1 MSALNEQQVLDVMAY
16 ADGELAGDDEARV
29 ETFLEG
35 SADARELLAS
45 FGAIG
50 EGVRTA
56 VAPPEGV
63 DVVAAVM
70 ARVVPNDLDRA
81 RIKRVGRTRMVVV
94 GASLLAV
101 AAAVVLYINQ
111 NADAPTARDQPRVQP
126 QIVQVPAPSD
136 TAPAPGPLALS
147 TAHGVQVD
155 SVDTA
160 TQVSVFYVPANDE
173 PSENGQSVV
182 VWIDDPSPGG
192 K

>member
-16 ADGELAGDDEARV
+16 ADGELAQADEARV
-29 ETFLEG
+29 QEFLDG
-35 SADARELLAS
+35 SAEARELLAS
-45 FGAIG
+45 IGAIG
-50 EGVRTA
+50 EGVRSA
-56 VAPPEGV
+56 LAAPSEVSVV
-63 DVVAAVM
+63 DTVM
-70 ARVVPNDLDRA
+70 ARVVPNELDRA
-81 RIKRVGRTRMVVV
+81 RLQRVGRTRMAVV

-111 NADAPTARDQPRVQP
+111 NSDAPTAHDEPKPHVVP
-126 QIVQVPAPSD
+126 APAPSD
-136 TAPAPGPLALS
+136 TAPAPGALALS

-160 TQVSVFYVPANDE
+160 TQVSVFYVPSNDE
-173 PSENGQSVV
+173 ASENGQSVV

>member
-1 MSALNEQQVLDVMAY
+1 MSALNEEQVLDVMAF

-29 ETFLEG
+29 QAFLDG
-35 SADARELLAS
+35 SAEARELLAS

-50 EGVRTA
+50 EGVRSA
-56 VAPPEGV
+56 VAPPSGV
-63 DVVAAVM
+63 SVVDAVM
-70 ARVVPNDLDRA
+70 ARVVPNELDRA
-81 RIKRVGRTRMVVV
+81 RLKRVARTRMVVV

-111 NADAPTARDQPRVQP
+111 NADAPTAKDDPKTHV
-126 QIVQVPAPSD
+126 VTVPVPSD

-160 TQVSVFYVPANDE
+160 TQVSVFYVPSNDE
-173 PSENGQSVV
+173 ASENGQSVV